1 MRWSVEDELGKNPT
15 GFAGEFEFDID
26 FTYDPGDPG
35 VMYDSNMEGYPG
47 HAPSISPESVICSSV
62 KFEGDDV
69 GRRPT
74 AAEQQMLSKWF
85 WVWLDANPD
94 ECRAICDSGMA
105 QLVDE

>member
-1 MRWSVEDELGKNPT
+1 MRWSVEDELGKNPI
-15 GFAGEFEFDID
+15 GIAGEFEFDID
-26 FTYDPGDPG
+26 FTYDAGDPG
-35 VMYDSNMEGYPG
+35 VMYDSNGDGYPG
-47 HAPSISPESVICSSV
+47 HAPSVEPESVICTSV
-62 KFEGDDV
+62 RFEGDDV

-94 ECRAICDSGMA
+94 DCRSICESGMA